1 MVAIALKII
10 IESRVIQSNCLSENL
25 CFESGLA
32 TFSAQIAAGAKIA
45 ELVVL
50 MIAESNDPKNNI

>member
-1 MVAIALKII
+1 
-10 IESRVIQSNCLSENL
+10 LSENL

-32 TFSAQIAAGAKIA
+32 TFSAQIAAGAKMA

-50 MIAESNDPKNNI
+50 MIAESNDPKNKI